1 MITEPR
7 TPLAPPTLEA
17 AGPVQSGP
25 PYHCFQCGTP
35 ARGCHLWLPCGSP
48 LDAWAE
54 HIAYLQLTCG
64 CANASRVARL
74 GDWITPLAFHTD
86 RGEFPSWAEFVEGN
100 VQAVRQALERLAAA
114 VPPDALTADAP
125 TRIVRLVLA
134 GQLPPAAAI
143 AQIRA
148 LLAGEAR

>member
-17 AGPVQSGP
+17 AGLMQSGP
-25 PYHCFQCGTP
+25 PYHCFKCGIP
-35 ARGCHLWLPCGSP
+35 ARGFHLWLPCGSP

-54 HIAYLQLTCG
+54 HIAYLRLNCG
-64 CANASRVARL
+64 CAQASRMAKL
-74 GDWITPLAFHTD
+74 GDWITPLAFYTD
-86 RGEFPSWAEFVEGN
+86 RGDFLSWSEFVEAN
-100 VQAVRQALERLAAA
+100 VQAVRQALALLAAA
-114 VPPDALTADAP
+114 VPADALTADEP

-134 GQLPPAAAI
+134 GQLPPDAAI

-148 LLAGEAR
+148 LLAGEAC